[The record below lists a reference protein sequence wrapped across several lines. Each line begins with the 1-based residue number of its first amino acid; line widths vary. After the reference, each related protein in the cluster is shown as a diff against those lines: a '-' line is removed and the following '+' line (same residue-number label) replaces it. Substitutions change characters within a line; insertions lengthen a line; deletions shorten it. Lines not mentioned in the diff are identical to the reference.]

1 MQSPM
6 HCDRRAASKLYI
18 VKELCTHLSAST
30 LSCKPVVVYGRPVTF
45 VSENSVWPV
54 AVLNLHLEQ

>member
-1 MQSPM
+1 M
-6 HCDRRAASKLYI
+6 HYDCRATSKLYI

-45 VSENSVWPV
+45 VSENQVWPV
-54 AVLNLHLEQ
+54 AVLKLHLEQ